1 MKSLDS
7 LLSTLRLRSALQNRV
22 VLGEPW
28 GVRFPVRPQSGKF
41 HFMEQ
46 GSGQLCVP
54 ECPPTIMRQGDFAI
68 VMTDRE
74 HTVQDLTGSRPTP
87 LPELLSKSDTLCASG
102 ITLRFGGAGAETSV
116 ISGDFD
122 FAESAHHPLLRLLPP
137 CLILRGNGEIG
148 APGLDAVLKVLTT
161 ESMAAQPGATALLDR
176 LCDVL
181 FIQAIRGWLHTG
193 DSGTG
198 LPAAVQN
205 AAIDGALHLI
215 QSEPANSWTV
225 EYLAREVALSRSVFA
240 ERFRRLTGDTPMG
253 YLARWRAHCA
263 TRLLQ
268 DEQLGMMEVASRVGY
283 ESEFAFAKAFKRITG
298 IAPGAYRRSKSGVR
312 VA

>member
-28 GVRFPVRPQSGKF
+28 GVRFPARPHAGKF

-54 ECPPTIMRQGDFAI
+54 ECGATTMRQGDFAI

-74 HTVQDLTGSRPTP
+74 HTVQDLTGGRPTP
-87 LPELLSKSDTLCASG
+87 LPELLRQSDMLCASG

-116 ISGDFD
+116 VSGDFD
-122 FAESAHHPLLRLLPP
+122 FAESAHHPLIRLLPP
-137 CLILRGNGEIG
+137 CLILRGNGTSG
-148 APGLDAVLKVLTT
+148 APGLDAVLKVLTS

-181 FIQAIRGWLHTG
+181 FIQAIRGWVHTG
-193 DSGTG
+193 DSNSG
-198 LPAAVQN
+198 LPAAVQDP
-205 AAIDGALHLI
+205 AIDGALHLI
-215 QSEPANSWTV
+215 QSEPAGEWTV
-225 EYLAREVALSRSVFA
+225 ESLAREVALSRSVFA

-253 YLARWRAHCA
+253 YLARWRVHCA

-268 DEQLGMMEVASRVGY
+268 KDQLGMMEVASQVGY

-298 IAPGAYRRSKSGVR
+298 TAPGAYRRSKGGIASS
-312 VA
+312 